1 MRDGSKERLSLQ
13 KDMTWK
19 MLTRGRDY
27 LRQKLRY
34 KWPRKHDRKLL

>member
-1 MRDGSKERLSLQ
+1 MRSRSKERYDLQ

-27 LRQKLRY
+27 FRQKLRC
-34 KWPRKHDRKLL
+34 KWPRKCDRKLL